1 LLEVGDAAGEEKLW
15 KAVERPEAGAA
26 AAAPGAK
33 LWKAA
38 EAGEAAAEEEEKKN
52 VSAPGAEEPKVL
64 DEDGGGGAGDVLNT
78 SLLGAKN
85 VSPRGFC

>member
-1 LLEVGDAAGEEKLW
+1 LEVGDAAGDEKLW

-38 EAGEAAAEEEEKKN
+38 EAGEAAAEEEEEKKK

-64 DEDGGGGAGDVLNT
+64 DEAGDVLNT
-78 SLLGAKN
+78 SFRGAKN
-85 VSPRGFC
+85 VSVRGFC

>member
-1 LLEVGDAAGEEKLW
+1 LEVGDAAGDEKLW

-38 EAGEAAAEEEEKKN
+38 EAGEAAAEEEEEKKK

-64 DEDGGGGAGDVLNT
+64 DEAGGGAGDVLNT
-78 SLLGAKN
+78 SFRGAKN
-85 VSPRGFC
+85 VSVRGFC

>member
-1 LLEVGDAAGEEKLW
+1 VD
-15 KAVERPEAGAA
+15 RPEAGAT
-26 AAAPGAK
+26 PGAK

-38 EAGEAAAEEEEKKN
+38 EAGEEAADEEEKKK

-64 DEDGGGGAGDVLNT
+64 EEAGGGAGDVLNT

-85 VSPRGFC
+85 VSERGFCGCWN